1 MVFFFMFNKLIAS
14 FFFIIFS
21 SGVMAETYKE
31 VAKVNYKKFKGT
43 AKQEVMDQAM
53 FEACSKAIIKYANTF
68 DDAKYENFLR
78 VKSKIENNIN
88 EYVNCSLIED
98 KQDKK
103 AKTYTVVVKAEIF
116 TKAFNAVINQSSSIS
131 DTDSLDKSEIAFA
144 FFAREIDEAKSFKT
158 KTFERTD
165 TSVSKDTSEIA
176 AADGIETVIS
186 GTTVTSTSS
195 TIGGSSVAKSDE
207 LVYFTSESATED
219 FLKAM
224 LEHFTKANYDLS
236 DLYDFGDDDVSDWY
250 DQMLKDFGIKG
261 TPSRRTLSKINKFL
275 QEEEVGFFVYA
286 TLSLGQKEIDQ
297 ATGNNITKASISGT
311 VFDLSGKRAKII
323 SSISPQ
329 VVSGFGTTQEES
341 RQLAIGSSAKQASD
355 ILINILNKRGIK

>member
-1 MVFFFMFNKLIAS
+1 MFNKLIALL
-14 FFFIIFS
+14 FFIIFS

-116 TKAFNAVINQSSSIS
+116 TKAFNAVINQSSFIS
-131 DTDSLDKSEIAFA
+131 DTDTLDKSEIAFA

-165 TSVSKDTSEIA
+165 TSESEDTSEIA
-176 AADGIETVIS
+176 ATDGTETVIS
-186 GTTVTSTSS
+186 GTTDTSTSS
-195 TIGGSSVAKSDE
+195 TSGGSSVAKSDQ
-207 LVYFTSESATED
+207 LVYSSSQDGTDQFID
-219 FLKAM
+219 AM
-224 LEHFTKANYDLS
+224 LEFFNKANHL
-236 DLYDFGDDDVSDWY
+236 L
-250 DQMLKDFGIKG
+250 IKFQVL
-261 TPSRRTLSKINKFL
+261 PYF
-275 QEEEVGFFVYA
+275 QELE
-286 TLSLGQKEIDQ
+286 
-297 ATGNNITKASISGT
+297 
-311 VFDLSGKRAKII
+311 
-323 SSISPQ
+323 
-329 VVSGFGTTQEES
+329 
-341 RQLAIGSSAKQASD
+341 
-355 ILINILNKRGIK
+355 

>member
-1 MVFFFMFNKLIAS
+1 MFNKLIAL

-53 FEACSKAIIKYANTF
+53 FEACSKAITKYANTF

-78 VKSKIENNIN
+78 VKSKIENSIN

-103 AKTYTVVVKAEIF
+103 AKTYTVVVKAEIM

-144 FFAREIDEAKSFKT
+144 FFARAIDEAKSFKA
-158 KTFERTD
+158 KTFERSD
-165 TSVSKDTSEIA
+165 TSASETTSEIA
-176 AADGIETVIS
+176 ASDGTETVIS
-186 GTTVTSTSS
+186 GSTDTSSSSTS
-195 TIGGSSVAKSDE
+195 GGSSEVKSDE
-207 LVYFTSESATED
+207 LVFFTSEPATEA
-219 FLKAM
+219 FLSSM
-224 LEHFTKANYDLS
+224 LESLTKANFDLT
-236 DLYDFGDDDVSDWY
+236 DLYDFGDDDISDLY
-250 DQMLKDFGIKG
+250 DQMLEEFGIKG
-261 TPSRRTLSKINKFL
+261 TPSRRTLSKINKYL
-275 QEEEVGFFVYA
+275 QEEEVGYFVYG
-286 TLSLGQKEIDQ
+286 TLTLLQKEIDQ
-297 ATGNNITKASISGT
+297 STGNNITKASISGA
-311 VFDLSGKRAKII
+311 VYDLTGKRAKII

-341 RQLAIGSSAKQASD
+341 RQLAIGNSAKQASD
-355 ILINILNKRGIK
+355 ILLNILNKRGIN